1 VRRRGVGFEHAARL
15 IDRSEETITMSKTMS
30 QPDVS
35 KPNASMPNANR
46 PSFAELYERELVK
59 PLFQP
64 WVDALLDG
72 ARLSR
77 GDRLLD
83 VACGTGIV
91 ARVAR
96 ERLGPGSRIVGVDLS
111 PLMIAHAKLVAP
123 DLDLREGSAD
133 RLPVAADETF
143 DVVTCQQ
150 GLQFF
155 PDKPKAVSEMRR
167 VLGSKGRVAVAT
179 WRPIEESPFI
189 LELQRVAERTVGRI
203 EDRRHGFGDANALAS
218 LLESAGFLDT
228 SVERLERTIRFADGP
243 GFARLNAMAIV
254 GMSEGGKG
262 MADEER
268 SRAAEQIVAD
278 SEGVLRRYA
287 EGSGVAFSL
296 VANVATARA

>member
-1 VRRRGVGFEHAARL
+1 
-15 IDRSEETITMSKTMS
+15 MSKSMS
-30 QPDVS
+30 KPTSKSMPNSMANTKVS
-35 KPNASMPNANR
+35 KTDASMPNANR
-46 PSFAELYERELVK
+46 PSFPELYERELVK

-72 ARLSR
+72 ARLAR
-77 GDRLLD
+77 GDDLLD

-96 ERLGPGSRIVGVDLS
+96 KRLGPGSRVVGVDSS
-111 PLMIAHAKLVAP
+111 PLMIAHGRVVAP
-123 DLDLREGSAD
+123 DIELREGSAD

-167 VLGSKGRVAVAT
+167 ALKPTGRVAIAT
-179 WRPIEESPFI
+179 WRPVEESLFI

-203 EDRRHGFGDANALAS
+203 DDRRHGFGDADALAS
-218 LLESAGFLDT
+218 LLEAAGFLDAT
-228 SVERLERTIRFADGP
+228 VERIERTIRFTEGTV
-243 GFARLNAMAIV
+243 FARLNAMAIV

-262 MADEER
+262 IGDEER
-268 SRAAEQIVAD
+268 SRVAEQIVAD

-287 EGSGVAFSL
+287 DGAGLAFTL
-296 VANVATARA
+296 AANVATARA

>member
-1 VRRRGVGFEHAARL
+1 
-15 IDRSEETITMSKTMS
+15 MSL
-30 QPDVS
+30 PDVS
-35 KPNASMPNANR
+35 LPNANR
-46 PSFAELYERELVK
+46 PSFPELYERELVR
-59 PLFQP
+59 PLFRP

-77 GDRLLD
+77 GDDLLD

-96 ERLGPGSRIVGVDLS
+96 ERLGPGSRVVGVDLS
-111 PLMIAHAKLVAP
+111 PLMIAHARVVAP
-123 DLDLREGSAD
+123 DIELREGSAD

-155 PDKPKAVSEMRR
+155 PDNPKAVSEMRR
-167 VLGSKGRVAVAT
+167 VLTSKGRVAIAT

-189 LELQRVAERTVGRI
+189 FELQRVAERTVGRI
-203 EDRRHGFGDANALAS
+203 DDRRHGFGDADALAS
-218 LLESAGFLDT
+218 LLAATGFLDVT
-228 SVERLERTIRFADGP
+228 VDRLDRTIRFGDGAV
-243 GFARLNAMAIV
+243 FARLNAMAIV

-262 MADEER
+262 MGDEER

-278 SEGVLRRYA
+278 SQDVLRRYA
-287 EGSGVAFSL
+287 DGSSLAFTL
-296 VANVATARA
+296 AANVATARA